1 MYFFDFLNCRFGLGI
16 GPRHGPIYRFPLVSK
31 APTICH
37 NERSLVVLAC
47 FCKCA
52 RNVLWFSRRQP
63 IAKQGM
69 SWTEFVSVGCLGPW
83 AASCHQPGC
92 AGNGKESP
100 KPARSGQELPAGNC
114 QELPGAARSCQEL
127 PRSCQ
132 EVPGVARELGAGSWE
147 LGAGSWKP
155 QTPNYD
161 GARGTIPRPRFRV
174 IYIVELDQLL
184 KAVRCSSLS
193 VPQSRSL
200 TYSSEPQSVATEV
213 ASLTG
218 SRERRLTPS
227 LCLGF
232 RV

>member
-1 MYFFDFLNCRFGLGI
+1 MRNKGCPGPNLFPSVAWALGL
-16 GPRHGPIYRFPLVSK
+16 PAATNPV
-31 APTICH
+31 APGM
-37 NERSLVVLAC
+37 
-47 FCKCA
+47 A
-52 RNVLWFSRRQP
+52 RNRQNRP
-63 IAKQGM
+63 GLARSCQQGIAK
-69 SWTEFVSVGCLGPW
+69 
-83 AASCHQPGC
+83 SCREP
-92 AGNGKESP
+92 
-100 KPARSGQELPAGNC
+100 
-114 QELPGAARSCQEL
+114 PGAARSCQGVAKRCQEL
-127 PRSCQ
+127 P
-132 EVPGVARELGAGSWE
+132 GSWE
-147 LGAGSWKP
+147 LGVGNWELGAGNLKL
-155 QTPNYD
+155 QTI
-161 GARGTIPRPRFRV
+161 GGHGRVPRPRFRV